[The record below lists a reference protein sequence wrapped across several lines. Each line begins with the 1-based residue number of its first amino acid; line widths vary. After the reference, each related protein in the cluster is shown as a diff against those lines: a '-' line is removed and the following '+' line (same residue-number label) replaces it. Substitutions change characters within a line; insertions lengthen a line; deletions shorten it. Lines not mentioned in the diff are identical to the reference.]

1 MNDTTPRD
9 RSLAVPLSWLYAGL
23 IAYASLYPFAGWREP
38 LAPPWQ
44 FLLLPWP
51 RWWTAFD
58 LWSNLLGY
66 MPLGALVF
74 VAAVRHGRGAG
85 VAWLGA
91 SLIGLGLSLALESL
105 QNFLP
110 RRVPSNIDLGLN
122 LIGAAL
128 GAGLAALAH
137 ARGGV
142 QRWQTLRERWFSR
155 RSAGGLALLVL
166 WPIALLF
173 PLPLPL
179 ALGQAI
185 PRIREAAGQL
195 LSDTP
200 AQAWVQAWL
209 LATGEV
215 GLSRAGETMAVVLG
229 LLGPCLVAYSISPA
243 GWRRGVLCM
252 GALVLG
258 TATTTL
264 STALNFAPQH
274 ALAWATPVAAQ
285 ALLIGAAVALLLFWL
300 PRRAAAAF
308 GLLAMLGL
316 LLLVARAPSDP
327 YFASSLQA
335 WEQGRFIRFHGA
347 AQWVGWLWPY
357 AAMLQLAGVLLEGRR
372 RPDQGGSRQV
382 GQ

>member
-1 MNDTTPRD
+1 MNDTAPRH

-38 LAPPWQ
+38 LAAPWA

-58 LWSNLLGY
+58 LWSNLIGY

-74 VAAVRHGRGAG
+74 VAAVRHGRGART
-85 VAWLGA
+85 AWLAA
-91 SLIGLGLSLALESL
+91 SLVGLGLSLCLESL

-110 RRVPSNIDLGLN
+110 RRVSSNVDLGLN
-122 LIGAAL
+122 LAGAAL

-166 WPIALLF
+166 WPIGLLF

-185 PRIREAAGQL
+185 PRIRDAAVEL
-195 LSDTP
+195 LDATP
-200 AQAWVQAWL
+200 AQDWARSWL
-209 LATGEV
+209 LAAGEV
-215 GLSRAGETMAVVLG
+215 GLSRAGETTAVVLG

-243 GWRRGVLCM
+243 GWRRLVLGI
-252 GALVLG
+252 GALWLG

-285 ALLIGAAVALLLFWL
+285 GLLIGGALALLLFWL

-308 GLLAMLGL
+308 GLLALLGL

-357 AAMLQLAGVLLEGRR
+357 AAMLQLGGVLLEGLH
-372 RPDQGGSRQV
+372 RPGQGASGRL

>member
-1 MNDTTPRD
+1 VNDTAPRH

-38 LAPPWQ
+38 MVPPWQ

-74 VAAVRHGRGAG
+74 VAAVRQGRGART
-85 VAWLGA
+85 AWLAA
-91 SLIGLGLSLALESL
+91 SLSGLGLSLCLEAL

-110 RRVPSNIDLGLN
+110 QRVPSNVDLGLN
-122 LIGAAL
+122 LAGAAL

-195 LSDTP
+195 LDDTP
-200 AQAWVQAWL
+200 AQAWIQAWWL
-209 LATGEV
+209 VAGEA
-215 GLSRAGETMAVVLG
+215 GLSRAGETTAVTLG

-243 GWRRGVLCM
+243 GWRRVVLGV
-252 GALVLG
+252 GALCLG

-285 ALLIGAAVALLLFWL
+285 GLLIGAALALLLFWL

-308 GLLAMLGL
+308 GLLALLGL

-357 AAMLQLAGVLLEGRR
+357 AAMLQLAGVLLEGLH
-372 RPDQGGSRQV
+372 RPGRGASGSL